1 MNFKIYHKKSKQAL
15 ATFDEKTIVDF
26 CIKNKETLNNYYF
39 STGENNDHMEWE
51 VFTVRYSELFEK
63 KAMERDKKE
72 FESSNEI
79 EVIEKKKGTGSAF
92 TIILLALLIASYSTY
107 RLYLKK
113 VAQDTRMAKM
123 AQTIKAKPVE
133 TKKTGMEKRPKKES
147 DLKFVSQMPEE
158 SELIKLWDKY
168 KDKKIKNALDLLDI
182 KEQMDS
188 YLPQLK
194 SCYIERAK
202 AGDTDLRGTIN
213 LKIRVSGDGVAR
225 DVILTDAKYQ
235 TTLFGDCIVNAV
247 KSKRFKIFK
256 SREQVFSFYW
266 NL

>member
-1 MNFKIYHKKSKQAL
+1 
-15 ATFDEKTIVDF
+15 
-26 CIKNKETLNNYYF
+26 
-39 STGENNDHMEWE
+39 
-51 VFTVRYSELFEK
+51 
-63 KAMERDKKE
+63 
-72 FESSNEI
+72 
-79 EVIEKKKGTGSAF
+79 
-92 TIILLALLIASYSTY
+92 
-107 RLYLKK
+107 
-113 VAQDTRMAKM
+113 
-123 AQTIKAKPVE
+123 
-133 TKKTGMEKRPKKES
+133 MEKRPKKES